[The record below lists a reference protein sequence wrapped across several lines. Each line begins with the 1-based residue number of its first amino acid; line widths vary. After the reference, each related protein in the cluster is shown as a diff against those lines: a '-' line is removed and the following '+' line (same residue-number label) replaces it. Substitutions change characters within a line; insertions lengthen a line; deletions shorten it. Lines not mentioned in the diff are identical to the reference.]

1 MYQFNFVNYYFLN
14 KINVASKI
22 SPKYIIEIVL
32 TYIRLR
38 FVLTEGQWK
47 YFSVGFLVGDFRISD
62 LGHMIYSYD
71 TKRLNTHII

>member
-47 YFSVGFLVGDFRISD
+47 YFSVGFLRISD

-71 TKRLNTHII
+71 TKQLNTHIT